1 MSVLGDGVTSTAMTN
16 PGISARESSDPID
29 VRELG
34 EIDYFDAWERQRGL
48 AEMRANGEGRDTLLL
63 LEHPSVYTAGR
74 RTSPE
79 DRPKDGT
86 PVIEVDRGGK
96 ITWHGPGQLVGY
108 PIVKLAQPIDV
119 VKYVRRVEEALI
131 SVCTDLG
138 IACGRI
144 DGRSGVWLASEMR
157 DGTLLPERKIAAIG
171 VRVQRGVA
179 MHGFSL
185 NCNSSTSGF
194 DAIVPCGIADAGVT
208 SLSAELGRDISVAS
222 VIAAVTTAV
231 LAALD
236 GIIEVTDHPVTR
248 VELQPVISNPQFT
261 TTRFGA

>member
-1 MSVLGDGVTSTAMTN
+1 MTEGVV
-16 PGISARESSDPID
+16 SARESSDSIE
-29 VRELG
+29 VSRLG
-34 EIDYFDAWERQRGL
+34 TVDYLDAWDRQRAL
-48 AEMRANGEGRDTLLL
+48 ADMRAEGVGRDTLLL

-119 VKYVRRVEEALI
+119 VRYVRRVEEALI
-131 SVCTDLG
+131 AVCTDLG
-138 IACGRI
+138 IDCGRI
-144 DGRSGVWLASEMR
+144 DGRSGVWLASEVR
-157 DGTLLPERKIAAIG
+157 DGILLPERKIAAIG
-171 VRVQRGVA
+171 VRVQRGVTL
-179 MHGFSL
+179 HGFSL

-208 SLSAELGRDISVAS
+208 SLTSELGREVTVDD
-222 VIAAVTTAV
+222 VIAAVVDAV
-231 LAALD
+231 TAALD
-236 GIIEVTDHPVTR
+236 GSLLVSEHPVARPDVVQVST
-248 VELQPVISNPQFT
+248 NPQFT
-261 TTRFGA
+261 TVKFGA

>member
-1 MSVLGDGVTSTAMTN
+1 MTTA
-16 PGISARESSDPID
+16 GISARESSDPID
-29 VRELG
+29 VQNIG
-34 EIDYFDAWERQRGL
+34 SIDYLEAWERQRQL
-48 AEMRANGEGRDTLLL
+48 ADMRADGEGRDTLLL

-119 VKYVRRVEEALI
+119 VRYVRRIEEALI
-131 SVCTDLG
+131 VVCTDLG
-138 IACGRI
+138 IDCGRI
-144 DGRSGVWLASEMR
+144 DGRSGVWLASEAR
-157 DGTLLPERKIAAIG
+157 NGVLLPERKIAAIG
-171 VRVQRGVA
+171 VRVQRGVTL
-179 MHGFSL
+179 HGFSL

-208 SLSAELGRDISVAS
+208 SLSSEVGRDVSVSEVLPA
-222 VIAAVTTAV
+222 VIAAVTG
-231 LAALD
+231 ALD
-236 GIIEVTDHPVTR
+236 GNIEVTDRPVTR
-248 VELQPVISNPQFT
+248 DVPVHVGGDPQFT
-261 TTRFGA
+261 TLKFGA